1 MNHRRRTKKRIPARI
16 KQTLSQPL
24 HCNESWSMDFMHDI
38 LMNKRKFLELNIIDD
53 FNRKAINIEAGFSF
67 PASKV
72 IKSLEHA
79 ILEHGKP

>member
-1 MNHRRRTKKRIPARI
+1 
-16 KQTLSQPL
+16 
-24 HCNESWSMDFMHDI
+24 MDFMHDI